1 METDGIS
8 SRVAKRSKMGV
19 SEADVWFRDS
29 RRHGIFNMS
38 RNFNEL
44 QSSSG
49 SNLLSFAL
57 LPSSTLAAFSDSR
70 IPSRPPDDSHHSRAL
85 LEGHQVFWRAEL

>member
-29 RRHGIFNMS
+29 RRHGILS

-57 LPSSTLAAFSDSR
+57 FPSSTLAAFSDSR
-70 IPSRPPDDSHHSRAL
+70 IPSLPPDDSHHSRAF